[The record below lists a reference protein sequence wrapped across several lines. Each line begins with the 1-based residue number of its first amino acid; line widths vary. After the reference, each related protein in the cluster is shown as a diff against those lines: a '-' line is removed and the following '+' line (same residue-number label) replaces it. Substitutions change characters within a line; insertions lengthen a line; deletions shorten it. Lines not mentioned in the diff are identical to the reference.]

1 MTTTL
6 PHPVHSIPDRI
17 RDVLLKYWGF
27 DAVRPLQ
34 NEAISATLAH
44 RDSLVVMPTGG
55 GKSLCYQLP
64 PLLTGQTTLVISPL
78 IALMKD
84 QVDALRLL
92 GYPTAAL
99 NSSQSD
105 EETLQ
110 TWNDLRAGS
119 LRLVFVSPERL
130 FVGNLID
137 RLPELGIT
145 HIAVD
150 EAHCISQWGH
160 DFRPEYRRLSDLR
173 SRLPKV
179 SLQALTATATP
190 RVREDIAQQ
199 LALKNPVNIVGVFDR
214 PNLTYRVHQ
223 RTDLVGQTIEAVE
236 RHKDGATIVYC
247 ISRKDTESLADDL
260 KRHKLKAAAYHAGL
274 AVSTRQRVQEHFK
287 QERLDVVVATV
298 AFGMGIDRSN
308 VRCVIHAA
316 MPKSVEAYQQETGR
330 AGRDGLPAECLL
342 LYSAADAMK
351 WSRIIELSAKE
362 HETDPAQVA
371 HQLHLLE
378 ELRRLVTGSRCR
390 HRALSEYF
398 GQEYTPASGAGCG
411 ACDICLHEAEA
422 VPESTV
428 IAQKILSCVF
438 RAAGC
443 DPDRPLN
450 YGAKHIVTILRGR
463 ATAEV
468 TRRGHHQLSTFGL
481 LADVPADTLSNY
493 IDQLVDVGALGRE
506 HGQYP
511 TLYLTSLSWEVLKS
525 KRQVELRATRATQ
538 AAPESSA
545 TPGAE
550 SAAPFDTGL
559 FERLRELRRELATQF
574 GVPAY
579 IIFGD
584 AALQDMSR
592 VRPTSLET
600 FGRVKGVGE
609 RKVAEFGERF
619 TGVIAEYCQSRNLST
634 NNGPTGGTLRRA
646 IRSTAG
652 SKSPA
657 KMRSFEM
664 FDQRRSIEE
673 VAKEV
678 GLTPGTIHE
687 HLAHYIEER
696 KPANIHTWVDPQTYE
711 LITTTARK
719 INADRLK
726 PVFEHLAGLVPYE
739 KIRITLTHAMGSR
752 PKGV

>member
-1 MTTTL
+1 MTSAPSKPTL
-6 PHPVHSIPDRI
+6 PTSDRI

-27 DAVRPLQ
+27 ESPRPLQ
-34 NEAISATLAH
+34 TEAINATLEH

-92 GYPTAAL
+92 GVPAAAI
-99 NSSQSD
+99 NSTQS
-105 EETLQ
+105 EEEAQQ
-110 TWNDLRAGS
+110 TWADLRTGS
-119 LRLVFVSPERL
+119 LRVVFIAPERL
-130 FVGNLID
+130 FTGNLIE
-137 RLPELGIT
+137 RLVELGIS

-160 DFRPEYRRLSDLR
+160 DFRPEYRRLSELR
-173 SRLPKV
+173 ARAPNV
-179 SLQALTATATP
+179 SFQALTATATP

-199 LALKNPVNIVGVFDR
+199 LRLQNPSTIVGVFDR

-223 RTDLVGQTIEAVE
+223 RTDLVGQVVDAVD

-260 KRHKLKAAAYHAGL
+260 KRRKLKAAAYHAGL
-274 AVSTRQRVQEHFK
+274 GASTRQRVQEHFK

-308 VRCVIHAA
+308 VRCVVHAA

-342 LYSAADAMK
+342 LYSAADASK
-351 WSRIIELSAKE
+351 WSRIVELSARE
-362 HETDPAQVA
+362 HDTDPAQVA
-371 HQLHLLE
+371 HQLALLE
-378 ELRRLVTGSRCR
+378 ELRRLVTGTRCR

-398 GQEYTPASGAGCG
+398 GQEYAPPSNEGCG
-411 ACDICLHEAEA
+411 ACDVCLHESEA
-422 VPESTV
+422 VPDSTV

-438 RAAGC
+438 RASGS
-443 DPDRPLN
+443 DPERPLN
-450 YGAKHIVTILRGR
+450 FGAKHIVTILRGR
-463 ATAEV
+463 ATADV

-481 LADVPADTLSNY
+481 LADVPADTLGNY
-493 IDQLVDVGALGRE
+493 IDQLVDAGTLGRE

-511 TLYLTSLSWEVLKS
+511 TLYLTQHSWEVLKG
-525 KRQVELRATRATQ
+525 KRQTELRSTRA
-538 AAPESSA
+538 AEPSPESSA
-545 TPGAE
+545 GLDTP
-550 SAAPFDTGL
+550 APFDSGL
-559 FERLRELRRELATQF
+559 FERLRELRRELATRF
-574 GVPAY
+574 AVPAY

-584 AALQDMSR
+584 AALQDMAR
-592 VRPTSLET
+592 VRPISLDS
-600 FGRVKGVGE
+600 FGHVKGVGE
-609 RKVAEFGERF
+609 RKAEEFGARF
-619 TGVIAEYCQSRNLST
+619 IEVIAEYCSAHNLST
-634 NNGPTGGTLRRA
+634 NNAPSDGLRRTS
-646 IRSTAG
+646 RKAG
-652 SKSPA
+652 S
-657 KMRSFEM
+657 RSGNKVRTFEL
-664 FDQRRSIEE
+664 FDQRRSINE
-673 VAKEV
+673 VAQTV
-678 GLTPGTIHE
+678 GLSTQTIAE

-696 KPANIHTWVDPQTYE
+696 RPTDIHAWVDPKTYE
-711 LITTTARK
+711 LITSTARK
-719 INADRLK
+719 LNAERLK

>member
-1 MTTTL
+1 MTSTL
-6 PHPVHSIPDRI
+6 SQPLSTPDRI
-17 RDVLLKYWGF
+17 RDVLVKYWGF
-27 DAVRPLQ
+27 DSVRPLQ
-34 NEAISATLAH
+34 QEAISATLAH

-84 QVDALRLL
+84 QVDALRLI
-92 GYPTAAL
+92 GVPAAAL
-99 NSSQSD
+99 NSSQS
-105 EETLQ
+105 EEEAQQ
-110 TWNDLRAGS
+110 TWADLRAGT
-119 LRLVFVSPERL
+119 LRIVFIAPERL
-130 FVGNLID
+130 FTGNLVE
-137 RLPELGIT
+137 RLGELGIT

-160 DFRPEYRRLSDLR
+160 DFRPEYRRLSELR
-173 SRLPKV
+173 SRIPKV
-179 SLQALTATATP
+179 SFQALTATATP

-199 LALKNPVNIVGVFDR
+199 LSLNDPINIVGVFDR

-223 RTDLVGQTIEAVE
+223 RTDLVGQVIEAVE
-236 RHKDGATIVYC
+236 RHQDGATIVYC
-247 ISRKDTESLADDL
+247 ISRKDTESLADEL
-260 KRHKLKAAAYHAGL
+260 KRNKLKAAAYHAGL
-274 AVSTRQRVQEHFK
+274 AASTRQRVQEHFK

-316 MPKSVEAYQQETGR
+316 MPKSVEAYTQETGR

-342 LYSAADAMK
+342 LYSAADAAK
-351 WSRIIELSAKE
+351 WSRIVELSAKV
-362 HETDPAQVA
+362 HDTDPAQVA
-371 HQLHLLE
+371 HQLALLE

-398 GQEYTPASGAGCG
+398 GQEYTPTSGSGCG

-422 VPESTV
+422 VPDSTV
-428 IAQKILSCVF
+428 IAQKILSCIF
-438 RAAGC
+438 RAAGS
-443 DPDRPLN
+443 DPDRPYH

-493 IDQLVDVGALGRE
+493 IDQLVDIGALGRE

-525 KRQVELRATRATQ
+525 KRQVELRATHAT
-538 AAPESSA
+538 EA
-545 TPGAE
+545 TPDASSSTE
-550 SAAPFDTGL
+550 PAAPFDTGL
-559 FERLRELRRELATQF
+559 FERLRELRRELATEF
-574 GVPAY
+574 AVPAY

-584 AALQDMSR
+584 AALQDMAR
-592 VRPTSLET
+592 VRPTSTDT

-609 RKVAEFGERF
+609 RKVADFGERF
-619 TGVIAEYCQSRNLST
+619 TAAIAEYCLSHDLSI
-634 NNGPTGGTLRRA
+634 NNAPTGGTLRRA
-646 IRSTAG
+646 TRSSSG

-657 KMRSFEM
+657 KVRSFAM

-678 GLTPGTIHE
+678 GLTTGTIHE

-696 KPANIHTWVDPQTYE
+696 KPADIHTWVDPKTYD

-739 KIRITLTHAMGSR
+739 KIRITLTHAMGTR
-752 PKGV
+752 PKGL

>member
-1 MTTTL
+1 MSSTL
-6 PHPVHSIPDRI
+6 SHPSSSTSDRI
-17 RDVLLKYWGF
+17 REVLLKYWGF
-27 DAVRPLQ
+27 DCVRPLQ
-34 NEAISATLAH
+34 GEAIAATLAH

-64 PLLTGQTTLVISPL
+64 PLLTGETTLVISPL

-84 QVDALRLL
+84 QVDALRLI
-92 GYPTAAL
+92 GHPAAAI

-105 EETLQ
+105 EETQQ
-110 TWNDLRAGS
+110 TWSDLRERK

-130 FVGNLID
+130 FTGNLID
-137 RLPELGIT
+137 RLPDLGIT

-160 DFRPEYRRLSDLR
+160 DFRPEYRRLSELR

-199 LALKNPVNIVGVFDR
+199 LALKDPATLVGVFDR

-223 RTDLVGQTIEAVE
+223 RTDLVGQTLEAIE

-247 ISRKDTESLADDL
+247 ISRKDTESLADEL
-260 KRHKLKAAAYHAGL
+260 KRHKIKAAAYHAGL
-274 AVSTRQRVQEHFK
+274 AASIRQRVQEHFK

-351 WSRIIELSAKE
+351 WSRIVELSAQE

-398 GQEYTPASGAGCG
+398 GQEYTPTSGTGCG
-411 ACDICLHEAEA
+411 ACDVCLHEAA
-422 VPESTV
+422 PVADSTV

-438 RAAGC
+438 RAAGA
-443 DPDRPLN
+443 DPSRPMN
-450 YGAKHIVTILRGR
+450 YGAKHIVAILRGR
-463 ATAEV
+463 ATADV
-468 TRRGHHQLSTFGL
+468 TKRGHHQLSTFGL
-481 LADVPADTLSNY
+481 LANVPADTLSNY
-493 IDQLVDVGALGRE
+493 IDQLVDGGVLGRE

-511 TLYLTSLSWEVLKS
+511 TLFLTSLSREVLKGA
-525 KRQVELRATRATQ
+525 RPIELRATRTSES
-538 AAPESSA
+538 APEVGEA
-545 TPGAE
+545 AV
-550 SAAPFDTGL
+550 AAPFDTPL

-574 GVPAY
+574 SVPAY

-584 AALQDMSR
+584 AALQDMAR
-592 VRPTSLET
+592 VRPTNIET
-600 FGRVKGVGE
+600 FRLVKGVGE
-609 RKVAEFGERF
+609 RKAAEFADRF
-619 TGVIAEYCQSRNLST
+619 TSVIAGHCQAHNLTT
-634 NNGPTGGTLRRA
+634 NQAPTGAGARRA
-646 IRSTAG
+646 TRTSSSGRFSA
-652 SKSPA
+652 KS
-657 KMRSFEM
+657 RSFEM
-664 FDQRRSIEE
+664 FDQRRPVDE
-673 VAKEV
+673 VAKAV
-678 GLTPGTIHE
+678 GLTPGTIYE
-687 HLAHYIEER
+687 HLVHYIEDR
-696 KPANIHTWVDPQTYE
+696 KPADISTWVDQATYS
-711 LITTTARK
+711 LIATTAQK
-719 INADRLK
+719 LNADKLK

-739 KIRITLTHAMGSR
+739 KIRITLTHVLGNR
-752 PKGV
+752 PHGY